1 MEHIKDILGKQINI
15 KGSSSTTSS
24 KGKVDKAAEA
34 NTCPLCK
41 GAKFVYPVSAE
52 GVTDFSR
59 VIPCQ
64 CTQSESGADREKR
77 LLTYSCLG
85 GLQKYTF
92 EKLNSLGKTDDPH
105 SQNTFKQAYEAAMD
119 YAFNPSGWLVFSG
132 PSGTGKTHLA
142 AAIANKRL
150 SMGQPVLYKRA
161 SELIDDLKKSF
172 EPDSESGYSQS
183 FDILKNAPL
192 LIIDDLTVQSGSDW
206 SKEKLDQLLT
216 YRFSQELPTIITLST
231 TITELD
237 PRIQSRLLDKSLSR
251 VYPVAAH
258 PEDNLEYRWD
268 NALALQKKMTF
279 ENYDHKRANLT
290 AEQRQNI
297 DAAYNLALEFSRNP
311 ESWLVFQGETGCGK
325 THLASAIVN
334 ERYRQGKPAM
344 FVVVPEF
351 LDHLRSTFS
360 PESKTSYDQMFDAVK
375 NAKLL
380 VLDDF
385 GEQSSTPWAQEK
397 LYQVINYR
405 YNRRLATV
413 ITTRCQLSEIEIAI
427 SSRFVDP
434 QISMVF
440 NITAPNFRCDST
452 GQQKQRPV
460 SRMNRTTRPQR

>member
-24 KGKVDKAAEA
+24 KGKADKAAEA

-119 YAFNPSGWLVFSG
+119 YAFNPSGWLVFTG

-192 LIIDDLTVQSGSDW
+192 LII
-206 SKEKLDQLLT
+206 
-216 YRFSQELPTIITLST
+216 
-231 TITELD
+231 
-237 PRIQSRLLDKSLSR
+237 
-251 VYPVAAH
+251 
-258 PEDNLEYRWD
+258 
-268 NALALQKKMTF
+268 
-279 ENYDHKRANLT
+279 
-290 AEQRQNI
+290 
-297 DAAYNLALEFSRNP
+297 
-311 ESWLVFQGETGCGK
+311 
-325 THLASAIVN
+325 
-334 ERYRQGKPAM
+334 
-344 FVVVPEF
+344 
-351 LDHLRSTFS
+351 
-360 PESKTSYDQMFDAVK
+360 
-375 NAKLL
+375 
-380 VLDDF
+380 
-385 GEQSSTPWAQEK
+385 
-397 LYQVINYR
+397 
-405 YNRRLATV
+405 
-413 ITTRCQLSEIEIAI
+413 
-427 SSRFVDP
+427 
-434 QISMVF
+434 
-440 NITAPNFRCDST
+440 
-452 GQQKQRPV
+452 
-460 SRMNRTTRPQR
+460 